1 MDMIIKTY
9 AYGILIFS
17 LLFASVASSIK
28 CSGLIVN
35 KPISTSFGIMKNMAG
50 NK

>member
-1 MDMIIKTY
+1 MIIKTY
-9 AYGILIFS
+9 AYGILICS
-17 LLFASVASSIK
+17 QLFASVVSPIK

-35 KPISTSFGIMKNMAG
+35 KAISTSFGIMKNMPG